1 MNHVIKIF
9 SITVLMVVSF
19 FFLSILTVMIPK
31 ESIKNH
37 VQESMDIIEKE
48 GIKYRI
54 GDIFFFRLDNFT
66 DALMINI
73 AMGVNDSQPV
83 KSAIQNTYY
92 LQNENSSI
100 IKATLDIADDN
111 YQEVYAVPY
120 PRYWHGYQLILRP
133 LLYVTNYKGIRII
146 NSCCFVGLLCIIF
159 AILIKRKEWQLL
171 VALMITFLLMNIW
184 IVPLSIQFSISFYIA
199 LLGIVF
205 LLYKR
210 IVHFN
215 HLIVFFTI
223 IGGLTSY
230 FDLLSVPL
238 LTLCLPL
245 IVCLYLSS
253 ENNNDKYKYMVYYSL
268 CWFFSYSI
276 VWISKWVI
284 AHFIVGYPIQD
295 AIQQAILR
303 VSTEYDGFDM
313 SIKGI
318 IDYLMNY
325 PSLLMIGI
333 VMLLIFM
340 IMNIFLCIRNK
351 KNYQSESY
359 LLVIALMPV
368 IWCLVLRN
376 HSIIHI
382 WFVWRIFT
390 ISVVAYTL
398 FILRYFGLFKS
409 NTHLFSK
416 SS

>member
-146 NSCCFVGLLCIIF
+146 NSCCFVGLLCIIGPGN
-159 AILIKRKEWQLL
+159 
-171 VALMITFLLMNIW
+171 VA
-184 IVPLSIQFSISFYIA
+184 
-199 LLGIVF
+199 
-205 LLYKR
+205 
-210 IVHFN
+210 
-215 HLIVFFTI
+215 
-223 IGGLTSY
+223 
-230 FDLLSVPL
+230 
-238 LTLCLPL
+238 
-245 IVCLYLSS
+245 
-253 ENNNDKYKYMVYYSL
+253 
-268 CWFFSYSI
+268 
-276 VWISKWVI
+276 
-284 AHFIVGYPIQD
+284 
-295 AIQQAILR
+295 
-303 VSTEYDGFDM
+303 
-313 SIKGI
+313 
-318 IDYLMNY
+318 
-325 PSLLMIGI
+325 
-333 VMLLIFM
+333 
-340 IMNIFLCIRNK
+340 
-351 KNYQSESY
+351 
-359 LLVIALMPV
+359 
-368 IWCLVLRN
+368 
-376 HSIIHI
+376 
-382 WFVWRIFT
+382 
-390 ISVVAYTL
+390 
-398 FILRYFGLFKS
+398 
-409 NTHLFSK
+409 K
-416 SS
+416 SSKQLSNP